1 MEKAAH
7 QDPFQITIHSQITG
21 RTSLEKEVELRQW
34 QLNIM
39 FNNMKDAKVID
50 VLLKAQD
57 ALEKAMFVMESQDL
71 MVSDAYDAAKEALN
85 EITELLNSE
94 A

>member
-1 MEKAAH
+1 
-7 QDPFQITIHSQITG
+7 
-21 RTSLEKEVELRQW
+21 LEKEVELRQW

>member
-1 MEKAAH
+1 M
-7 QDPFQITIHSQITG
+7 
-21 RTSLEKEVELRQW
+21 EKEVELRQW

-57 ALEKAMFVMESQDL
+57 ALERAMFVMESQDL

>member
-1 MEKAAH
+1 
-7 QDPFQITIHSQITG
+7 
-21 RTSLEKEVELRQW
+21 
-34 QLNIM
+34 
-39 FNNMKDAKVID
+39 MKDAKVID